1 MACGAPVVARRTP
14 YNAEVLA
21 TEEHLVAPEPVAI
34 ERALRRMLTD
44 HELRAKARAANR
56 DRAAIHY
63 SWEDV
68 CRKYEQTLQEAM
80 LGSEAIKI
88 GSGQR

>member
-1 MACGAPVVARRTP
+1 
-14 YNAEVLA
+14 
-21 TEEHLVAPEPVAI
+21 
-34 ERALRRMLTD
+34 MLTD

-80 LGSEAIKI
+80 LGEKAIKVD
-88 GSGQR
+88 SGKR